1 MNINI
6 LPVEVWYEPID
17 ASTATDVSP
26 PVVIEEGAWVPA
38 GAQGGAFLEPV
49 YAENPEPAVYV
60 KNPAPASADILGGQG
75 GFQLGPLSFNAGLS
89 AGR

>member
-1 MNINI
+1 M
-6 LPVEVWYEPID
+6 
-17 ASTATDVSP
+17 
-26 PVVIEEGAWVPA
+26 IEEGAWVPA

-60 KNPAPASADILGGQG
+60 KNPEPAPASADILGGQG